1 MPLRHYRRILDDC
14 EPYLVARRSV
24 VERLCT
30 TPMGVEIPAGNIID
44 PQRLGNGTFLGL
56 VQHINGLTYAPI
68 GLPMPDWV
76 FYDCA
81 VMPGAVFGFGRR
93 AETLEP
99 WFRRALGVPEGYT
112 GLVPVSIF
120 ICIPTVKRDAALVYT
135 LCSINQVAVGAA
147 PEGLWRL
154 TLALGIG
161 AFHLHHMM
169 AVSQWRSPQLG
180 LYAGLGPLELITA
193 WTPAHDNPATCT
205 FRVATPETAIDRL
218 LRGDLTGP
226 EGIDAYVD
234 ADDFEAL
241 QRLQAAIE
249 GGRRIAIA
257 GPAEI
262 RGAATRLPL
271 QIRDDGA
278 PFDFGASFGG
288 YTRRFQ
294 G

>member
-1 MPLRHYRRILDDC
+1 MSLRHYRRILDDC
-14 EPYLVARRSV
+14 EPYLVARDAVRA
-24 VERLCT
+24 RLST
-30 TPMGVEIPAGNIID
+30 HPLDIDIPRENIVD
-44 PQRLGNGTFLGL
+44 PQRAGHEVFLGL
-56 VQHINGLTYAPI
+56 LKHVNELTYAPL

-81 VMPGAVFGFGRR
+81 VMPGAVFGFARR
-93 AETLEP
+93 AVEIEP
-99 WFRRALGVPEGYT
+99 WFKRALNVPPDYT

-120 ICIPTVKRDAALVYT
+120 ICIPTVRRDAALVYT
-135 LCSINQVAVGAA
+135 LCSVNQVAVGAA

-154 TLALGIG
+154 TLALGIQ

-169 AVSQWRSPQLG
+169 VVSQWRSPQLG

-205 FRVATPETAIDRL
+205 FKVATPPVAIERL

-234 ADDFEAL
+234 ADDFDSL
-241 QRLQAAIE
+241 RKVQAAIE
-249 GGRRIAIA
+249 SGRRIAIA

-262 RGAATRLPL
+262 RGASTRVPL
-271 QIRDDGA
+271 QIRDDES
-278 PFDFGASFGG
+278 PFEVGTSVG

>member
-1 MPLRHYRRILDDC
+1 MHMRHYHRIFEHC
-14 EPYLVARRSV
+14 EPYLVARTAILD
-24 VERLCT
+24 RLDAA
-30 TPMGVEIPAGNIID
+30 PFGVQIPRENIID
-44 PQRLGNGTFLGL
+44 PQRLGHETFLGL
-56 VQHINGLTYAPI
+56 LQHVNELTYAPI

-81 VMPGAVFGFGRR
+81 VMPGAVFGFARR
-93 AETLEP
+93 AERVEP
-99 WFRRALGVPEGYT
+99 WFRRALKVPAGYT

-135 LCSINQVAVGAA
+135 LCSVNQVAVGAA

-154 TLALGIG
+154 TLALGIR

-180 LYAGLGPLELITA
+180 LYAGLGPLELVTA

-205 FRVATPETAIDRL
+205 FRVATPDVAIERL
-218 LRGDLTGP
+218 LRGDVTGP
-226 EGIDAYVD
+226 EGIDDYVD
-234 ADDFEAL
+234 ADDFDAL
-241 QRLQAAIE
+241 KRLQAAIE
-249 GGRRIAIA
+249 SDRRVAIA

-262 RGAATRLPL
+262 RGASTRVPL
-271 QIRDDGA
+271 QIRGDGA
-278 PFDFGASFGG
+278 PFELGSDVG

>member
-1 MPLRHYRRILDDC
+1 MPLRHYRRVFDDC
-14 EPYLVARRSV
+14 EPYLVARRQVRSS
-24 VERLCT
+24 LNT
-30 TPMGVEIPAGNIID
+30 APMGVEVPGANIID
-44 PQRLGNGTFLGL
+44 PQALGNESFIRL
-56 VQHINGLTYAPI
+56 VQQTNDLTYAPI

-81 VMPGAVFGFGRR
+81 VMPGAVFGFARR
-93 AETLEP
+93 AERVEP
-99 WFRRALGVPEGYT
+99 WFRRALKIPDGYT

-120 ICIPTVKRDAALVYT
+120 ICIPTVRRDAALVYT
-135 LCSINQVAVGAA
+135 LCSVNQVAVGAA
-147 PEGLWRL
+147 PEGLWRI
-154 TLALGIG
+154 TLALGIH
-161 AFHLHHMM
+161 AFGLHHMM

-205 FRVATPETAIDRL
+205 FRVATPDSAVVRL
-218 LRGDLTGP
+218 LRGDVTGP

-234 ADDFEAL
+234 ADDFEG
-241 QRLQAAIE
+241 LQAVQSAVEE
-249 GGRRIAIA
+249 GCRIAVA

-262 RGAATRLPL
+262 RGASTRVPL
-271 QIRDDGA
+271 QYRDQQT
-278 PFDFGASFGG
+278 PFSIGTSIG

>member
-1 MPLRHYRRILDDC
+1 MPLRHYRRIFDDC
-14 EPYLVARRSV
+14 EPYLIARRAIV
-24 VERLCT
+24 DRLDT
-30 TPMGVEIPAGNIID
+30 RPLDIAIPPANIFD
-44 PQRLGNGTFLGL
+44 PQRLGNETFLRL
-56 VQHINGLTYAPI
+56 VQHVNALTYGPI

-81 VMPGAVFGFGRR
+81 VMPGAIFGFARR
-93 AETLEP
+93 AADVEP
-99 WFRRALGVPEGYT
+99 WFRRSLGVPDGYA
-112 GLVPVSIF
+112 GLVPVSIY
-120 ICIPTVKRDAALVYT
+120 ICIPTVRRDAALVYT
-135 LCSINQVAVGAA
+135 LCSVNQVAVGAA

-154 TLALGIG
+154 TLALGIK

-193 WTPAHDNPATCT
+193 WTPAHDNPASCT
-205 FRVATPETAIDRL
+205 FKVDTSDTAVERL
-218 LRGDLTGP
+218 LRGDVTGP

-234 ADDFEAL
+234 ADDFAAL
-241 QRLQAAIE
+241 KRVQAAVE
-249 GGRRIAIA
+249 SGRRIAIA

-262 RGAATRLPL
+262 RGASTRVPL
-271 QIRDDGA
+271 QIRDDDA
-278 PFDFGASFGG
+278 PFELGSSVG